1 MNHLYIRLARTNMKN
16 SRQFYIPYLLT
27 GILSAAMFYIMTSIV
42 YNSGLEQMR
51 GADVI
56 TSILGMGASVT
67 GIFIC
72 IFLFYTNSFIMKRRK
87 KELGIYNI
95 LGMEK
100 RHIAKVLVAE
110 TLFAALISIGCG
122 LMTGIMFNKLLIMVL
137 YRITGLSATIQFEIS
152 LKAILRTVALFL
164 IIYLATLLYDMMQ
177 VCRARPIE
185 LLHSQNT
192 GEREPKTK
200 VLMTISGIICI
211 ISGYYISITTESPL
225 SALGMFFI
233 AVILVIAG
241 TYSLF
246 TAGSIALL
254 KGLRKNKAFYYQ
266 TRHFTAVSGMIYRMK
281 QNAVGLAN
289 ICILSTMVLVMVS
302 STVCLYAGADDEL
315 ATRYPTEICI
325 SDYYSIDTD
334 HKWLEEELEKIID
347 QNGRTVTEKTSYYS
361 MNTTAALRPEDNAM
375 DVRTGDTP
383 ESSESALVYVLS
395 REDYMREY
403 DKQVAPLS
411 DGEIAIFGY
420 PAYEAEELTL
430 FGKTYRVHES
440 TAFSR
445 DSDEYYMADVLGG
458 VYYIAMPD
466 RTALEEL
473 FVHCQKASAENKKY
487 VHYKYNLGLDID
499 GTRKE
504 KAACDNAVH
513 ERVEQLKAVDSY
525 GLADGFSDDYRELNR
540 ADFYALNGGFL
551 FLGIFLGTLF
561 LMVTVLII
569 FYKQISEGYE
579 DRNRFEIMEKV
590 GMSNREVKASIRSQV
605 RLVFI
610 LPIVTAALHVTAAFP
625 LIQRLLMIMNLT
637 NSKLFALCL
646 AGTVFA
652 FSVIYLIVFLL
663 TSRSYYKIVGN
674 QTSFQRMS

>member
-1 MNHLYIRLARTNMKN
+1 
-16 SRQFYIPYLLT
+16 
-27 GILSAAMFYIMTSIV
+27 
-42 YNSGLEQMR
+42 
-51 GADVI
+51 
-56 TSILGMGASVT
+56 
-67 GIFIC
+67 
-72 IFLFYTNSFIMKRRK
+72 
-87 KELGIYNI
+87 
-95 LGMEK
+95 
-100 RHIAKVLVAE
+100 
-110 TLFAALISIGCG
+110 
-122 LMTGIMFNKLLIMVL
+122 MTGIMFNKLLIMVL

-420 PAYEAEELTL
+420 PAYE
-430 FGKTYRVHES
+430 
-440 TAFSR
+440 
-445 DSDEYYMADVLGG
+445 
-458 VYYIAMPD
+458 
-466 RTALEEL
+466 
-473 FVHCQKASAENKKY
+473 KY

-625 LIQRLLMIMNLT
+625 LIQRLLIIMNLT